1 MAVTDFESFFF
12 ESFDDF
18 GFGVFLIE
26 VIEIFSPDHG
36 FIGVELELVVGG
48 DGINELLG
56 FGDSEF
62 LDLVAVQEQG
72 QLDEMIPGFNAKK
85 YLLEAISL

>member
-1 MAVTDFESFFF
+1 LLVVILRFDFL
-12 ESFDDF
+12 F
-18 GFGVFLIE
+18 GLVLRE

-36 FIGVELELVVGG
+36 FICVELEVVVGG

-56 FGDSEF
+56 FGDSKF